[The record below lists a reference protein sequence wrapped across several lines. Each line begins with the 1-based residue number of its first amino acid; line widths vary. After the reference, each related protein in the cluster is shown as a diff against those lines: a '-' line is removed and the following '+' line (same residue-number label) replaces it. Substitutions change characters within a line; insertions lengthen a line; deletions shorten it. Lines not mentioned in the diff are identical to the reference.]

1 MQPAV
6 PARDQPADQYL
17 GSRCQSRVI
26 ISLMSL
32 MSDENGRLAARRAK
46 VKVEAKQ
53 AAKKQAAKLF
63 TAVQQPAR

>member
-1 MQPAV
+1 
-6 PARDQPADQYL
+6 
-17 GSRCQSRVI
+17 
-26 ISLMSL
+26 

-53 AAKKQAAKLF
+53 AAKKQAAKFF